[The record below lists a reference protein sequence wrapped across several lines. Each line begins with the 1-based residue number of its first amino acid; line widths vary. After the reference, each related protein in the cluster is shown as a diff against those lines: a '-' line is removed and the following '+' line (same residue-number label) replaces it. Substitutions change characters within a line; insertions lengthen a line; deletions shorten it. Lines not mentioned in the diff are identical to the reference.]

1 MDMKPAGPGL
11 MAPVPHGDRLP
22 QNLPPGHVLLV
33 EFQGHRVGHDFKPVI
48 QRAVVLAVD
57 QLPVPVGQ
65 IQNLLGILAALPRSI
80 NFQLHPKIAGAF
92 AIKDGVRLVIIV
104 LNGLWPGG
112 VGVTVAAQGLLIAHI
127 VPSVEDAGVGNQRS
141 TAGAVGIEP
150 LIAALAEGRIRVT
163 GIIVAPDSLPADGT
177 GFRLLLQ
184 AVWTEVLVV
193 ELPPLVQ
200 IVLTAADGACKGF
213 SCHGS
218 SSSCLIT

>member
-33 EFQGHRVGHDFKPVI
+33 ELQGHGMGHDLKPVI
-48 QRAVVLAVD
+48 QGAVVLTVD
-57 QLPVPVGQ
+57 QFPIPVGQ
-65 IQNLLGILAALPRSI
+65 IQNLLGILAALSRSI
-80 NFQLHPKIAGAF
+80 NLQLHPKITGAF
-92 AIKDGVRLVIIV
+92 AVKDRVRLVVVILDSLV
-104 LNGLWPGG
+104 VSGA
-112 VGVTVAAQGLLIAHI
+112 GVTVAAQGLLIAHI

-150 LIAALAEGRIRVT
+150 LIAALAEGRIGVT

-177 GFRLLLQ
+177 GFSLLLQ

-200 IVLTAADGACKGF
+200 IILTAADGACKSF